1 MTIWNPWHGCKK
13 YSPGCANCYVYR
25 RDSQFD
31 RDASK
36 VAKTA
41 SFSLPIQK
49 TRQGDYR
56 LTPQDNPIY
65 TCMTSDFFLEEADPW
80 RPQAWAMIRQRQDLE
95 FVIITKRIQRFAQGL
110 PLDWGEGYPNVTI
123 LCTCENQQTADQRLP
138 VFLTLPIQ
146 HREIIHEPMLEEI
159 QIQPYLATG
168 KIEQV
173 TCGGESGEDARL
185 CKYDWIL
192 STRKQCVEAGVA
204 FSFHQTGALFQKDSR
219 IYQIPRSLQHS
230 QAKKAGLDYKPSRL
244 PKNSAEMDQLFARLA
259 KSKFRS
265 RFTLSPAMKQYVQE
279 KGRDTL
285 RRHAQEFI
293 RTRLAPAQPKNDGK
307 QTPMKGHPVFLAQ
320 HATGCCC
327 RGCLEKW
334 YGIPKGRPLT
344 QQEQDVVVEILL
356 EWIRRKMEVPKPTS

>member
-1 MTIWNPWHGCKK
+1 
-13 YSPGCANCYVYR
+13 
-25 RDSQFD
+25 
-31 RDASK
+31 
-36 VAKTA
+36 
-41 SFSLPIQK
+41 
-49 TRQGDYR
+49 
-56 LTPQDNPIY
+56 
-65 TCMTSDFFLEEADPW
+65 
-80 RPQAWAMIRQRQDLE
+80 
-95 FVIITKRIQRFAQGL
+95 
-110 PLDWGEGYPNVTI
+110 
-123 LCTCENQQTADQRLP
+123 
-138 VFLTLPIQ
+138 
-146 HREIIHEPMLEEI
+146 MLEEI

-204 FSFHQTGALFQKDSR
+204 FSFHQTGALFQKDGR

-230 QAKKAGLDYKPSRL
+230 QAKKAGLDYQPSRL

-265 RFTLSPAMKQYVQE
+265 RFTLSPATKQYVQE
-279 KGRDTL
+279 KGEDTL

-334 YGIPKGRPLT
+334 YGIPKVRPLT
-344 QQEQDVVVEILL
+344 QQEQDVIVEILL
-356 EWIRRKMEVPKPTS
+356 EWIRRKMEAPKPTS